1 MKFRPMQMVAV
12 AVVLG
17 VGASGI
23 ALIIA
28 TVQSGG
34 PPEQM
39 MEGAFAAIS
48 AAIGAIAGYSVQDK
62 PEPDASYVPSSVA
75 FVTENDTT
83 PDEDEPD
90 EDVDNTWEVYD
101 DEDSW
106 DDDAEDWEDYEDD
119 GEPEDDEDEEDLGND
134 GKPNSS
140 GMPATQW
147 SDDGKA

>member
-1 MKFRPMQMVAV
+1 MQMVAV
-12 AVVLG
+12 AVVVG

-62 PEPDASYVPSSVA
+62 PEPGVSYAPSSVA

-83 PDEDEPD
+83 PD
-90 EDVDNTWEVYD
+90 
-101 DEDSW
+101 W
-106 DDDAEDWEDYEDD
+106 DDDTEDWEDWEDYEDD
-119 GEPEDDEDEEDLGND
+119 GEPEDDESDEDLGND
-134 GKPNSS
+134 GTPNSS
-140 GMPATQW
+140 GTPAAQW
-147 SDDGKA
+147 NDDGKA

>member
-1 MKFRPMQMVAV
+1 MKFRPMQMVAL
-12 AVVLG
+12 AVVVG
-17 VGASGI
+17 VGAAGI
-23 ALIIA
+23 ALIVA

-62 PEPDASYVPSSVA
+62 PEPGVSYVPSSVA

-83 PDEDEPD
+83 PDEDD
-90 EDVDNTWEVYD
+90 TWEMYD

-119 GEPEDDEDEEDLGND
+119 GEPEDDENEEDLGND

-147 SDDGKA
+147 NDDGKA